1 MNRCIQKNRDH
12 IAVRD
17 KKIGQSLSCHDFP
30 VPMRHYLYQD
40 FYGSVPALSTQA
52 HAANLP
58 LLKVMTLSVIPGQ
71 KNIPKSGF
79 HLDICKENILL

>member
-40 FYGSVPALSTQA
+40 FYG
-52 HAANLP
+52 
-58 LLKVMTLSVIPGQ
+58 
-71 KNIPKSGF
+71 
-79 HLDICKENILL
+79 